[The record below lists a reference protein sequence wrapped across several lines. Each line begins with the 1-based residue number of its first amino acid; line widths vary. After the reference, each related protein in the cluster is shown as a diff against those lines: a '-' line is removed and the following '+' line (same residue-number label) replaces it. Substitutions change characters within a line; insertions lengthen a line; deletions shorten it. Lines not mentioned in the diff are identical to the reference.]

1 MSNLIENQQS
11 DNLSPNLYLDSATNG
26 TEKYQ
31 RKNAKHP
38 PIYAIYMEKYLFD
51 KNPVFDD
58 SLLLLRSAYH
68 AVAMLEEAARVGL
81 NCYYSVRRSCWILN
95 DYQPWKLNPEL
106 EKAGVKI
113 EKIKNRE
120 KDYGDI
126 MEMI

>member
-1 MSNLIENQQS
+1 MSNLIENPQS
-11 DNLSPNLYLDSATNG
+11 DKLSLNSNLDSVLNG
-26 TEKYQ
+26 TEKYK

-38 PIYAIYMEKYLFD
+38 PIYAVYMEKYLFQ

-58 SLLLLRSAYH
+58 SLLLLRSGHH

-81 NCYYSVRRSCWILN
+81 NCYYSVRRNCWILY
-95 DYQPWKLNPEL
+95 DYQPWKLSPEL

-120 KDYGDI
+120 KDYQDI
-126 MEMI
+126 MEMM

>member
-1 MSNLIENQQS
+1 MSNLIENPQS
-11 DNLSPNLYLDSATNG
+11 DNHSPNLYLDSARNG

-38 PIYAIYMEKYLFD
+38 PIYAVYMEKYLFQ

-58 SLLLLRSAYH
+58 TMLLLRSAQH
-68 AVAMLEEAARVGL
+68 AVAMLEEAVRVG
-81 NCYYSVRRSCWILN
+81 CGCFYSVRRSCWILY
-95 DYQPWKLNPEL
+95 DYQPWKLSPEL

-120 KDYGDI
+120 KDYQDI
-126 MEMI
+126 MEMM

>member
-1 MSNLIENQQS
+1 MSNLIETSQS
-11 DNLSPNLYLDSATNG
+11 DKLSPNSNLDTAQNS
-26 TEKYQ
+26 TERYK

-38 PIYAIYMEKYLFD
+38 PIYAMYMEQYLFD

-58 SLLLLRSAYH
+58 TLLLLRSANH

-81 NCYYSVRRSCWILN
+81 NCYYSVRRNCWILY

-120 KDYGDI
+120 KDYQDI
-126 MEMI
+126 MEMV

>member
-1 MSNLIENQQS
+1 MSNLIENPQS
-11 DNLSPNLYLDSATNG
+11 DKLSPNSILDSALNG
-26 TEKYQ
+26 TANYK

-38 PIYAIYMEKYLFD
+38 PIYAMYMEQYLFE

-58 SLLLLRSAYH
+58 TMLLLRSAHH
-68 AVAMLEEAARVGL
+68 AVAMLEEAVRVG
-81 NCYYSVRRSCWILN
+81 CGCFYSVRRSCWILY

-126 MEMI
+126 MEMM